1 MIKMKTI
8 HQVPD
13 NCLLLLKKAKITQ
26 DAQWGKND
34 KSVDSVTSS
43 LFYNEGNLVT
53 PAESF

>member
-1 MIKMKTI
+1 MKTI